1 MKPANSTLAN
11 GEWERLETLEKRLGY
26 TFTDR
31 SLLLTALT
39 HRSAPRLLDAHT
51 ANTNHENHNE
61 RLEFLGDAVLDLAVS
76 ALLYQHFPRAPEGML
91 STWRASLVNTRTL
104 GKVGEEL
111 SLGDLLE
118 MGKGEDLS
126 GGRKKTSILGN
137 SLEAIFGA
145 IYLDGG
151 YEVVL
156 QAADRLLG
164 SRIRTLEEGKWDK
177 DYKTLLQEKL
187 QGSGLPLPEYRIA
200 LVSGAPHDRHFEVE
214 CLVGQQASGKGAGR
228 SKRIAE
234 QAAAAQVLSAL
245 AQKS

>member
-1 MKPANSTLAN
+1 MKLANSTLAPEDWS
-11 GEWERLETLEKRLGY
+11 GLDALERRLGHA
-26 TFTDR
+26 FVDR
-31 SLLLTALT
+31 SLLLMALT
-39 HRSAPRLLDAHT
+39 HRSAPRLLDPQT
-51 ANTNHENHNE
+51 SNPGHENHNE

-76 ALLYQHFPRAPEGML
+76 ALLYRHFPKAPEGML

-126 GGRKKTSILGN
+126 GGRKKSSILGN

-156 QAADRLLG
+156 QATDRLLG
-164 SRIRTLEEGKWDK
+164 ARIRTLEEGKWDK

-187 QGSGLPLPEYRIA
+187 QGSGLPLPEYRVA
-200 LVSGAPHDRHFEVE
+200 EVSGPPHDRHFEVE
-214 CLVGQQASGKGAGR
+214 CLVGQQPPGIGTGR
-228 SKRIAE
+228 SKRSAE
-234 QAAAAQVLSAL
+234 QAAAAQVLLAL
-245 AQKS
+245 